1 MYFCSD
7 NISQK
12 IMKKIALFVA
22 ALFSAMTLC
31 AQIPPASPAACAE
44 CGVKNGEP
52 HKSWCPYAPQQEPEE
67 ESEPAHYSDPVTPPA
82 PTPTAP
88 PASHYTAPTTASTA
102 YVKPDFSM
110 MSHPTVQPRPL
121 FSGINEQNLTVAPT
135 ELTSQTQWGEVD
147 LKSIGSF
154 TYDICRYSHYNNTAV
169 VLGHTHP
176 NGAVEWK
183 ILKKYPYGY
192 YNEWEFADENQEGV
206 SIVNVHFEAEGNF
219 IFMDYSDGTNRVLD
233 AWGNMCFVSKN
244 NEVRLLD
251 FRDGN
256 RYFFEVWDR
265 ESSQYLLW
273 TVENRERQIIGISKK
288 EIQYF
293 DNAFVTSD
301 FNYTIRDYNGEML
314 SLNMDGRDVKF
325 FDDVTAYQD
334 DVKWHFVIT
343 ANKWGTPQYAI
354 VTSDL
359 KQYGGWYATIGELQ
373 QAWAN
378 R

>member
-1 MYFCSD
+1 
-7 NISQK
+7 
-12 IMKKIALFVA
+12 MKKIALFVA

-31 AQIPPASPAACAE
+31 AQIPPVSPAACAE
-44 CGVKNGEP
+44 CGAKNGEP
-52 HKSWCPYAPQQEPEE
+52 HKSWCPYAPQQEPEP
-67 ESEPAHYSDPVTPPA
+67 EPEHYSDPVTPPA
-82 PTPTAP
+82 PTPTTP
-88 PASHYTAPTTASTA
+88 PASHYTAPDAASTA

-110 MSHPTVQPRPL
+110 MSHPTVQARPL
-121 FSGINEQNLTVAPT
+121 FSGINEHSLTVAPT

-219 IFMDYSDGTNRVLD
+219 IFVDYSDGTNRVLD

-265 ESSQYLLW
+265 ESSQYMLW
-273 TVENRERQIIGISKK
+273 TVENRERELIGISKK

-293 DNAFVTSD
+293 DNAFVTFD
-301 FNYTIRDYNGEML
+301 FNYSIRDYNGEML
-314 SLNMDGRDVKF
+314 SLNMDGREVKF
-325 FDDVTAYQD
+325 FDDVTVYQD

-343 ANKWGTPQYAI
+343 ANKWGTPQYTI

-359 KQYGGWYATIGELQ
+359 KQFGGWYATMGDLQ
-373 QAWAN
+373 KTWAN